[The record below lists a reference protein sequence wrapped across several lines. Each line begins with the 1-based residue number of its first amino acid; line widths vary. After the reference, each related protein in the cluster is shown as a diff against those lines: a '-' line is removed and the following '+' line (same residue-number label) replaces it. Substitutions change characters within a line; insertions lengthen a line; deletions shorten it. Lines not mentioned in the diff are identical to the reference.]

1 MSGMA
6 RYDYVI
12 VGAGSAGGTLA
23 DRLTKDGRHSV
34 LLLEAGD
41 NSHRSMFVTMPAG
54 WAATTYNPRYSWMH
68 ETEAETYAGE
78 RRLMMPRG
86 KLVGGSSSING
97 MIYIRGHRQ
106 DYDDWAAAG
115 ATGWSWNDMLPY
127 FVATEDQQHPA
138 SPLHGKG
145 GVLPAYN
152 LPQAHPT
159 TLALIEA
166 AVQAGLP
173 RVPDFNDGR
182 AEGVGLFQFNI
193 RQGQRSSV
201 AHNAIEPAL
210 ARKNFQLQSRCA
222 VQRILLQGE
231 RAIGVEYRDH
241 GGGLHQVH
249 ADKEVLLCAGA
260 VQSPQLLM
268 VSGIGPAQQLQQLG
282 IAVISHLP
290 GVGEN
295 LQDHCTAP
303 LSWKLRS
310 VDQSMN
316 QSFTGMRMLGS
327 LLRYGMARKGPLTT
341 PPAEFGMYLKTDSS
355 LPYQD
360 VQVFGL
366 PMSADPAS
374 RRHSSAPMKPDAFGG
389 LTLAPYQVRP
399 YSRGTIRLKTAN
411 AADHPEIRMNYLHD
425 ERDRRT
431 LIDAL
436 RFLRTLCQQPAMAA
450 LVDRPVQPGADV
462 QSDAQWLEW
471 IAPNLATG
479 YHPVGSCRM
488 GAAADA
494 MAVCTPDLKVK
505 GIRGLRVID
514 ASLMPNLICGNTNAA
529 AVAIGAKGAD
539 LVLGREALRPCCER
553 AGI

>member
-1 MSGMA
+1 MSDGA

-23 DRLTKDGRHSV
+23 ARLSEDGRHSV

-41 NSHRSMFVTMPAG
+41 STYRSLFVTMPAG

-68 ETEAETYAGE
+68 ETEPEAYAGG

-115 ATGWSWNDMLPY
+115 ATGWSWQEMLPY
-127 FVATEDQQHPA
+127 FVATEDQQHSA
-138 SPLHGKG
+138 SALHGKN
-145 GVLPAYN
+145 GVLPAYD
-152 LPQAHPT
+152 LPSPHPT
-159 TLALIEA
+159 TRALMEA

-173 RVPDFNDGR
+173 RSSDFNDGQ
-182 AEGVGLFQFNI
+182 AQGVGLFQFNI
-193 RQGQRSSV
+193 RKGQRSSV

-210 ARKNFQLQSRCA
+210 ARKNFTLRSRCA
-222 VQRILLQGE
+222 VQRVVLEGR
-231 RAIGVEYRDH
+231 RATGVEYRDH
-241 GGGLHQVH
+241 RGGLHRVQ
-249 ADKEVLLCAGA
+249 AAKEVLLCAGA
-260 VQSPQLLM
+260 IQSPQLLM
-268 VSGIGPAQQLQQLG
+268 LSGIGPAQELQQLG
-282 IAVISHLP
+282 IPVASHAP
-290 GVGEN
+290 GVGQN

-303 LSWKLRS
+303 LSWRLKS
-310 VDQSMN
+310 ADQSMN
-316 QSFTGMRMLGS
+316 RSFTGMRMLWS
-327 LLRYGMARKGPLTT
+327 LLRYGLRRQGPLTT
-341 PPAEFGMYLKTDSS
+341 PPAELGMYLKTDPS

-366 PMSADPAS
+366 PMSADPRS
-374 RRHSSAPMKPDAFGG
+374 RKHSSAAMKPDIFGG
-389 LTLAPYQVRP
+389 MTLAPYQVRP
-399 YSRGTIRLKTAN
+399 YSRGSITLKTPH
-411 AADHPEIRMNYLHD
+411 AADHPAIRMNYLHD

-431 LIDAL
+431 LIHAL
-436 RFLRTLCQQPAMAA
+436 RFLRTVSQQPALAG
-450 LVDRPVQPGADV
+450 LVEQEAQPGLEV
-462 QSDAQWLEW
+462 QSDAQWLDW
-471 IAPNLATG
+471 IAPQLATG

-488 GAAADA
+488 GAADDE

-505 GIRGLRVID
+505 GIQGLRVID

-539 LVLGREALRPCCER
+539 LVLGKPPLQPVA
-553 AGI
+553 

>member
-1 MSGMA
+1 MSAAA
-6 RYDYVI
+6 RYDYVV

-23 DRLTKDGRHSV
+23 ARLSEDGRYSV

-41 NSHRSMFVTMPAG
+41 STHRSLFVTMPAG

-68 ETEAETYAGE
+68 ETEPEAYAGG

-115 ATGWSWNDMLPY
+115 ATGWSWQEMLPY

-138 SPLHGKG
+138 SALHGQH
-145 GVLPAYN
+145 GVLPAYD
-152 LPQAHPT
+152 LPKVHPT
-159 TLALIEA
+159 TQALMEA

-173 RVPDFNDGR
+173 RSRDFNDGK
-182 AEGVGLFQFNI
+182 AEGVGLLQFNI
-193 RQGQRSSV
+193 RKGQRSSV
-201 AHNAIEPAL
+201 AYNAIEPAL
-210 ARKNFQLQSRCA
+210 ARKNFTLRSRCA
-222 VQRILLQGE
+222 VQRIVLEGR
-231 RAIGVEYRDH
+231 RATGVEYRDH
-241 GGGLHQVH
+241 RGGLHRVH

-260 VQSPQLLM
+260 IQSPQLLM
-268 VSGIGPAQQLQQLG
+268 LSGIGPAPQLQQLG
-282 IAVISHLP
+282 IPVLSHAP
-290 GVGEN
+290 GVGQN

-303 LSWKLRS
+303 LSWKLKS
-310 VDQSMN
+310 ADQSMN
-316 QSFTGMRMLGS
+316 RSFTGMRMLWS
-327 LLRYGMARKGPLTT
+327 LLRYGLSRQGPLTT
-341 PPAEFGMYLKTDSS
+341 PPAELGMYLKTDPS

-366 PMSADPAS
+366 PMSADPGS
-374 RRHSSAPMKPDAFGG
+374 RKHSSAAMKPDVFGG
-389 LTLAPYQVRP
+389 MTLAPYQVRP
-399 YSRGTIRLKTAN
+399 YSRGSITLKTPH
-411 AADHPEIRMNYLHD
+411 AADHPAIRMNYLHN

-431 LIDAL
+431 LIHAL
-436 RFLRTLCQQPAMAA
+436 RFLRTVSQQPALAA
-450 LVDRPVQPGADV
+450 LVEQEVQPGPDV
-462 QSDAQWLEW
+462 QSDAQWLDW
-471 IAPNLATG
+471 IAPQLATG

-488 GAAADA
+488 GAADDE

-505 GIRGLRVID
+505 GLQGLRVID

-539 LVLGREALRPCCER
+539 LVLGKPALPPVT
-553 AGI
+553 

>member
-1 MSGMA
+1 MNGVA
-6 RYDYVI
+6 CYDYVI

-23 DRLTKDGRHSV
+23 ARLTEDGRHSV

-41 NSHRSMFVTMPAG
+41 STHRSMFITMPAG

-68 ETEAETYAGE
+68 ETEPEAYAGG

-115 ATGWSWNDMLPY
+115 ATGWSWKEMQPY

-138 SPLHGKG
+138 SALHGKG
-145 GVLPAYN
+145 GVLPAYD
-152 LPQAHPT
+152 LPQPHPT
-159 TLALIEA
+159 TRALMEA

-173 RVPDFNDGR
+173 RVNDFNDGK

-193 RQGQRSSV
+193 RKGRRSSV

-210 ARKNFQLQSRCA
+210 ARRNFRLQSRCT
-222 VQRILLQGE
+222 VQRIVLE
-231 RAIGVEYRDH
+231 DMRATGVEYRDH
-241 GGGLHQVH
+241 RGDLHLVH
-249 ADKEVLLCAGA
+249 ANKEVLLCAGA
-260 VQSPQLLM
+260 IQSPQLLM

-282 IAVISHLP
+282 IPVASHAP

-303 LSWKLRS
+303 LSWKLRRA
-310 VDQSMN
+310 DQSMN

-327 LLRYGMARKGPLTT
+327 LLRYGLGRQGPLTT
-341 PPAEFGMYLKTDSS
+341 PPAEFGMYLKTDTS

-374 RRHSSAPMKPDAFGG
+374 RKHTGAAMKPDAFGG
-389 LTLAPYQVRP
+389 MTLAPYQVRP
-399 YSRGTIRLKTAN
+399 YSRGSIRLKTPDV
-411 AADHPEIRMNYLHD
+411 ADHPAIRMNYLHD

-431 LIDAL
+431 LIQAL
-436 RFLRTLCQQPAMAA
+436 RFLRHTCQQPALAT
-450 LVDRPVQPGADV
+450 LVEQEVQPGADV
-462 QSDAQWLEW
+462 QSDAQWLDW
-471 IAPNLATG
+471 IAPQLATG

-488 GAAADA
+488 GAADDE

-505 GIRGLRVID
+505 GVQGLRVID
-514 ASLMPNLICGNTNAA
+514 ASVMPNLICGNTNAA

-539 LVLGREALRPCCER
+539 LVLGRPALPVST
-553 AGI
+553 

>member
-1 MSGMA
+1 MTGTDC
-6 RYDYVI
+6 YDYVI

-23 DRLTKDGRHSV
+23 ARLTEDGRHSV

-41 NSHRSMFVTMPAG
+41 SAHRSMFVTMPAG

-68 ETEAETYAGE
+68 ETEPEIYAGG

-115 ATGWSWNDMLPY
+115 ATGWSWKEMLPY
-127 FVATEDQQHPA
+127 FVATEDQQHLGGE
-138 SPLHGKG
+138 LHGKG
-145 GVLPAYN
+145 GVLPAYD
-152 LPQAHPT
+152 LPQPHPT
-159 TLALIEA
+159 TLALMDA
-166 AVQAGLP
+166 AVQSGLA
-173 RVPDFNDGR
+173 RVNDFNDGR

-193 RQGQRSSV
+193 RNGQRSSV

-210 ARKNFQLQSRCA
+210 SRKNFSLQPRCA
-222 VQRILLQGE
+222 VQRIVFEGL

-241 GGGLHQVH
+241 SGGLHQVR
-249 ADKEVLLCAGA
+249 ANKEVLLCAGA
-260 VQSPQLLM
+260 IQSPQLLM
-268 VSGIGPAQQLQQLG
+268 VSGIGPASHLQQMG
-282 IAVISHLP
+282 IPVLSHVP

-310 VDQSMN
+310 ASHSMN
-316 QSFTGMRMLGS
+316 QSFVGMRMLSS
-327 LLRYGMARKGPLTT
+327 LLRYGLARKGPLTT
-341 PPAEFGMYLKTDSS
+341 PPAEFGMYLKTDPA

-374 RRHSSAPMKPDAFGG
+374 RQHSSQAMKPDAFGG
-389 LTLAPYQVRP
+389 MTMAPYQVRP
-399 YSRGTIRLKTAN
+399 YSRGSIRLKSPKV
-411 AADHPEIRMNYLHD
+411 ADHPAIQMNYLHD
-425 ERDRRT
+425 ERDRQT
-431 LIDAL
+431 LIHAL
-436 RFLRTLCQQPAMAA
+436 RLLRDMCQQPSLAA
-450 LVDRPVQPGADV
+450 LIEAQVQPGKDV
-462 QSDAQWLEW
+462 QTDAQWLDW

-479 YHPVGSCRM
+479 YHPVGTCRM
-488 GAAADA
+488 GAEGDE
-494 MAVCTPDLKVK
+494 MAVCSPDLKVK
-505 GIRGLRVID
+505 GVQGLRVID
-514 ASLMPNLICGNTNAA
+514 ASLMPNLVCGNTNAA

-539 LVLGREALRPCCER
+539 LVMGRKALSEVTE
-553 AGI
+553 